1 MHAILFLERI
11 LCKKFICYA
20 GIIAVI
26 VFIVVMVFFYLQ
38 IGKKGADA
46 GKIYVEESR
55 GYINDAQ
62 KSMNDMN
69 KSIEDAQKAAN
80 RALGR

>member
-1 MHAILFLERI
+1 MKRYTGL
-11 LCKKFICYA
+11 
-20 GIIAVI
+20 IAVI
-26 VFIVVMVFFYLQ
+26 LFIALLVFFYLQ

-46 GKIYVEESR
+46 GATYTGELK
-55 GYINDAQ
+55 GYANDAQ